1 MFNPAKVEVAV
12 FWVNAPR
19 IVVEDMAVNVPL
31 MVVEPVLDM
40 EKKVE
45 VAPVFTIW
53 KRSASCPLA
62 ERMTSGIEL
71 TAVPTVEVAS
81 IVKTALV
88 KGEDVPTV
96 NCLAVFPQKNLVSS
110 PLNPPAPSLNCTAP
124 ILPPGVTPPV
134 RAQMLFE
141 EVQTLAPPS
150 ARAMLLVSPSH
161 TFPLNVEVEFV
172 PLTLMNPAKV
182 EVAPMPLILIK
193 EETEVE
199 PVMSAPPA

>member
-1 MFNPAKVEVAV
+1 MAV

-31 MVVEPVLDM
+31 IVVLPVFDI

-45 VAPVFTIW
+45 VAPVFTSR

-81 IVKTALV
+81 MVKTALV

-150 ARAMLLVSPSH
+150 ARAILLVSPNH
-161 TFPLNVEVEFV
+161 TFPLNVEVELTPFALINPANV
-172 PLTLMNPAKV
+172 EVALMPLTLMSVPKV
-182 EVAPMPLILIK
+182 DEAEVK
-193 EETEVE
+193 RF
-199 PVMSAPPA
+199 PVMSTV